1 MKKVSIFLIA
11 AVLLCLSNTFCSA
24 DDWPG
29 FRGPNRDGK
38 SAETGLLNK
47 WPKNGPKLMW
57 SLKGIGKGYS
67 SPAIANGMIYVT
79 GLVGK
84 NGLLKA
90 FDLNGNFKWK
100 KTYGGEW
107 SKAMPGVRC
116 TPTVNEGRVYV
127 ISGLGKVVCFDAKSG
142 DEIWAVDAV
151 EDYNGKYGL
160 WGVAESPLIDG
171 GNLICTPGGDEATV
185 MALDKITGR
194 VVWKCAVKGQK
205 NACCSPILIHRGG
218 RRLIVTML
226 DDYTI
231 GIDAQTGRL
240 LWKDVHDEYQQDTT
254 EINPVS
260 PVYHDGCIYTTSGY
274 DDGSAMLQ
282 LNADGSQITRK
293 WIETTLDCHHGGVV
307 LVDGYIYSSNWYSVF
322 NGGWVCLNWAMG
334 TEMYHNK
341 WNSKGS
347 IIYADGMLYC
357 YDEKRGEVALVK
369 PDPAGFKPVSSFT
382 VSFGKG
388 MHWAHPAISD
398 GRLYMRHG
406 DVMGVFD
413 IKEKSG
419 LFGPPNLF

>member
-1 MKKVSIFLIA
+1 
-11 AVLLCLSNTFCSA
+11 
-24 DDWPG
+24 
-29 FRGPNRDGK
+29 
-38 SAETGLLNK
+38 
-47 WPKNGPKLMW
+47 MW